1 MEEKRQSLGSAEMS
15 EGVSK
20 DIISLMF
27 HELDHT
33 SSKHGWQPKKHIADQ
48 DPCVCVCVYKEK
60 QKGEEK
66 VSGLI
71 L

>member
-48 DPCVCVCVYKEK
+48 GVCVCVCIKRNRKEK
-60 QKGEEK
+60 RKFLG
-66 VSGLI
+66 
-71 L
+71 

>member
-1 MEEKRQSLGSAEMS
+1 MS

-48 DPCVCVCVYKEK
+48 GVCVCVYKEK